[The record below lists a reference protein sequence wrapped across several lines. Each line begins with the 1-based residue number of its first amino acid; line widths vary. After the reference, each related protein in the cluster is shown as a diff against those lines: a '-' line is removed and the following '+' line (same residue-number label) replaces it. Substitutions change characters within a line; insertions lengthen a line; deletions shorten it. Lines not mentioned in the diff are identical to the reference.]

1 MFKWLRFFKSV
12 DSITPQEAKALM
24 ASEQAWALVDVRQ
37 PEEFA
42 ERAVP
47 GACLIPLSE
56 LGRRCEELNREDTVL
71 LYCRSG
77 GRSKLAARILAVKG
91 FEKVKNV
98 SGGILAWE

>member
-47 GACLIPLSE
+47 GA
-56 LGRRCEELNREDTVL
+56 
-71 LYCRSG
+71 
-77 GRSKLAARILAVKG
+77 
-91 FEKVKNV
+91 
-98 SGGILAWE
+98 